1 MQPARLLCPRNSP
14 GKSGLPFPSPGDL
27 TDPGIE
33 SRSPA
38 LQADSLMFESHQLYF
53 PNYPG
58 WPLKTQ
64 ALPEKNQ
71 ALLLKCPITVC
82 VHTLSHVLLFA
93 MPWILARQAPLSV
106 GLSWQEH
113 WSRLPFPSS
122 GDIPHLGI
130 KPVSPV
136 LAGEPLSTREA
147 PLISCSVNMYPMYDG
162 WMVPILPCWS
172 Y

>member
-1 MQPARLLCPRNSP
+1 MLCLYRL
-14 GKSGLPFPSPGDL
+14 
-27 TDPGIE
+27 
-33 SRSPA
+33 
-38 LQADSLMFESHQLYF
+38 
-53 PNYPG
+53 
-58 WPLKTQ
+58 
-64 ALPEKNQ
+64 
-71 ALLLKCPITVC
+71 TVC

-162 WMVPILPCWS
+162 WMVPILPCWCHCALS
-172 Y
+172 VEGRGQRGRSKEGQGHEHGSTDLRARLAEEV